1 MIENNN
7 KGILELVREVGYFI
21 ASTNNCRASSIQRK
35 FSIDYNKACQIL
47 EILEILEVVS
57 SFDSTIRG
65 RKILVSGID
74 ELELRVE

>member
-7 KGILELVREVGYFI
+7 KSILELVREVGYFI

-35 FSIDYNKACQIL
+35 FSIDYNRATKIL
-47 EILEILEVVS
+47 EILEILEVVGGYDIS
-57 SFDSTIRG
+57 IRG

-74 ELELRVE
+74 EMEFRVD